1 MAQVYALNLD
11 PKCLQSVRKG
21 AKISLD
27 RLQDWNS
34 MYKNDYLGALHR
46 RSTIILTKLL
56 LFELP
61 FNVETAL
68 AVEHL

>member
-1 MAQVYALNLD
+1 
-11 PKCLQSVRKG
+11 
-21 AKISLD
+21 
-27 RLQDWNS
+27 